1 MTEHLKRSLW
11 LEIDL
16 DRLKGNFFALK
27 EMAGDVKIMP
37 AVKAN
42 AYGHGIVQCGQV
54 LEECGADYLGVG
66 SVDEGILLRENGVK
80 TKLLIFESCY
90 IPDAA
95 RFFAEYDL
103 IPTVFNMEQVKA
115 LAEAAKDTMEIF
127 VKIDTGRGRLG
138 INAEEFPGL
147 YKEIGKYPNLKVGGI
162 YSHMCKS
169 DWPDEKKPEEMEYP
183 MWQYERFQNAL
194 KGIGEDAQT
203 IPFLQLANTPASIAY
218 PEIRMTGICPGR
230 AIWGFSPLE
239 RRPGHPDIKP
249 PMTALKSRIL
259 HVNEVTGGKFG
270 PEFSPVKLQTPKRI
284 GIMAGG
290 IGDGISPKHADG
302 GYVLVHGKRVPIAS
316 AICLEHTILDLT
328 DCPEAREGD
337 EVVIFG
343 TQGGE
348 EITMESLLE
357 QWGKKR
363 EEFWTSFTPHISRVY
378 YKNGKPYSMT
388 CGDVPVVF

>member
-16 DRLKGNFFALK
+16 DRLKGNFSALK

-103 IPTVFNMEQVKA
+103 IPTVFNMEQGKA

-138 INAEEFPGL
+138 INAEEFPGF
-147 YKEIGKYPNLKVGGI
+147 YKEIRKYPNLKVEGV
-162 YSHMCKS
+162 YSHM
-169 DWPDEKKPEEMEYP
+169 
-183 MWQYERFQNAL
+183 
-194 KGIGEDAQT
+194 
-203 IPFLQLANTPASIAY
+203 
-218 PEIRMTGICPGR
+218 
-230 AIWGFSPLE
+230 
-239 RRPGHPDIKP
+239 
-249 PMTALKSRIL
+249 
-259 HVNEVTGGKFG
+259 
-270 PEFSPVKLQTPKRI
+270 
-284 GIMAGG
+284 
-290 IGDGISPKHADG
+290 
-302 GYVLVHGKRVPIAS
+302 
-316 AICLEHTILDLT
+316 
-328 DCPEAREGD
+328 
-337 EVVIFG
+337 
-343 TQGGE
+343 
-348 EITMESLLE
+348 
-357 QWGKKR
+357 
-363 EEFWTSFTPHISRVY
+363 
-378 YKNGKPYSMT
+378 
-388 CGDVPVVF
+388 